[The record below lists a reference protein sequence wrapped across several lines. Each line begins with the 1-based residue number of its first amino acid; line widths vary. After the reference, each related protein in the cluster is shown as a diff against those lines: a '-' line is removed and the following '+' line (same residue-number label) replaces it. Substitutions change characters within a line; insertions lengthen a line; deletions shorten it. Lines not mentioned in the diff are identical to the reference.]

1 MEDKPELRRKYRE
14 LLQDIPQFIKDATGS
29 TGGRSYQYL
38 KLSTLLADIKP
49 SLEQHKLSISQSIEY
64 VSDGGVQIYN
74 RPSDKKNGSPSEQ
87 PLFLAVVITRIF
99 DDSGQIE
106 VGRYPV
112 AMSADA
118 QSNGSGVTYARRY
131 SLFAALGI
139 YPDKD
144 DDGAATR
151 QEQDYPQQVPN
162 DGISKED
169 ANKLVALA
177 KEHGVNL
184 LAVASKVKGRKVT
197 RLRQVSV
204 SEIGTIVEMIT
215 ETGGGLNETA

>member
-1 MEDKPELRRKYRE
+1 
-14 LLQDIPQFIKDATGS
+14 
-29 TGGRSYQYL
+29 
-38 KLSTLLADIKP
+38 
-49 SLEQHKLSISQSIEY
+49 
-64 VSDGGVQIYN
+64 
-74 RPSDKKNGSPSEQ
+74 
-87 PLFLAVVITRIF
+87 
-99 DDSGQIE
+99 
-106 VGRYPV
+106 
-112 AMSADA
+112 MSADA

-151 QEQDYPQQVPN
+151 QEQDPQQQVPN

-184 LAVASKVKGRKVT
+184 LAVASRVKGHKVT
-197 RLRQVSV
+197 RLRQVRV
-204 SEIGTIVEMIT
+204 SEIGAIVEMIT

>member
-14 LLQDIPQFIKDATGS
+14 LLQDIPKFIKDTTGS
-29 TGGRSYQYL
+29 TGGRSYKYL
-38 KLSTLLADIKP
+38 KLSTLLTDIKP
-49 SLEQHKLSISQSIEY
+49 MLEQHELSISQSIEY
-64 VSDGGVQIYN
+64 VADGGVQIYN
-74 RPSDKKNGSPSEQ
+74 RPSDRKNGSPSEQ

-151 QEQDYPQQVPN
+151 QEQDPQEQVPN

-169 ANKLVALA
+169 ANKLLALA
-177 KEHGVNL
+177 KEHGANL

-197 RLRQVSV
+197 RLRQISV
-204 SEIGTIVEMIT
+204 SEIGAIVEMIT
-215 ETGGGLNETA
+215 KKNGGLNETA